1 MIGYEYIIVYLHS
14 YAINPIVDRFIF
26 IYPTIIRSLFRYF
39 GLTFPVLIPSKNLHP
54 QPGESH
60 EITRIRSE
68 NSGFSPGFRT
78 SYDSHRA
85 KTYSQFISPLVGG
98 LEILEHVFFMTFHIL
113 GIVTPTDE
121 LHHFSE
127 G

>member
-1 MIGYEYIIVYLHS
+1 MIGYEYLHS

-85 KTYSQFISPLVGG
+85 NTYSQFISPLVAG
-98 LEILEHVFFMTFHIL
+98 LEILEHDFFK
-113 GIVTPTDE
+113 
-121 LHHFSE
+121 
-127 G
+127 